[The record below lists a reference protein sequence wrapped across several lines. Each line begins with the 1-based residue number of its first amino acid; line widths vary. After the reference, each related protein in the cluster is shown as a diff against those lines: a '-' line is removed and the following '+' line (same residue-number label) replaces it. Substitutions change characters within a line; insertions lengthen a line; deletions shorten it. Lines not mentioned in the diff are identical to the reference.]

1 MVRLLRMTL
10 FLIIGLAIGF
20 GIKYAMEQ
28 QELNSGVIALSPDEN
43 GVATIL
49 KKPEKEENG
58 IAGLTDIGGA
68 FSLTDQ
74 DGNEVTES
82 DFADTYKLVFFG
94 FTFCPA
100 VCPTELQKVAVI
112 MDSLGETADKV
123 TPIFISVDPERD
135 TPEVIKSYI
144 TQFHPELIG
153 LTGTQEQV
161 NAVTHAFKAYASKVE
176 NEMMDEYMMDHSS
189 FLYFTD
195 YNNMVIDMYP
205 AKDTAETIANTIK
218 EKGL

>member
-1 MVRLLRMTL
+1 MKRMLRMTL

-28 QELNSGVIALSPDEN
+28 NELDSGVVATASDD
-43 GVATIL
+43 GSVATIL
-49 KKPEKEENG
+49 KTPKRDENK
-58 IAGLTDIGGA
+58 IAGATDIGGA

-74 DGNEVTES
+74 DGNAVTES

-100 VCPTELQKVAVI
+100 VCPTELQKMAVI
-112 MDSLGETADKV
+112 MDSLGETAEKV

-135 TPEVIKSYI
+135 TPEAVKGYVK
-144 TQFHPELIG
+144 QFHPNLIG

-161 NAVTHAFKAYASKVE
+161 DAVTNAFKAYASKVE
-176 NEMMDEYMMDHSS
+176 MEMMDGYMIDHSS
-189 FLYFTD
+189 FIYLTD
-195 YNNMVIDMYP
+195 HDNMVIDMYP
-205 AKDTAETIANTIK
+205 AKDTAEDIANKIK